1 MLQFEPARQAKNEK
15 KKSECESEHAQM
27 MDLQQV
33 TEDVGIASNY
43 LTYRLAKTP
52 IKQKRNYLYRQYSTQ
67 CEPEFYNILLQ
78 ARLQCLF

>member
-1 MLQFEPARQAKNEK
+1 MK

-43 LTYRLAKTP
+43 LSYCLAKMP

-67 CEPEFYNILLQ
+67 CEPEFYNMNQSNLTFYFKPDCS
-78 ARLQCLF
+78 ACFKSE